1 MKDGVN
7 WTIVKIAG
15 WCVTA
20 LGGIIASVAADQIN
34 QRKFDAATQKYLEDN
49 GKVHLDYTNLSGEQG
64 QQ

>member
-1 MKDGVN
+1 MRERRYSNMKDGVN
-7 WTIVKIAG
+7 WTMVKIAG

-34 QRKFDAATQKYLEDN
+34 QQKFEKATERYLEN
-49 GKVHLDYTNLSGEQG
+49 KESQEQG

>member
-7 WTIVKIAG
+7 WTMVKIAG

-34 QRKFDAATQKYLEDN
+34 QQKFEKATERYLEN
-49 GKVHLDYTNLSGEQG
+49 KESQEQG

>member
-7 WTIVKIAG
+7 WTMVKIAG

-34 QRKFDAATQKYLEDN
+34 QQKFDAATQKYLEKKD
-49 GKVHLDYTNLSGEQG
+49 SQEQG